1 MIGPLKKS
9 TLRLFVVS
17 LFVMLTISGL
27 IFSLYLVY
35 YGAHTAYTYILAG
48 LFIVLSL
55 VSGFFNI
62 FIAYSY
68 YRSSFYNE
76 YLEGIKRY
84 LKPISK
90 FPTVAIVMPV
100 FNEDKGIVKRNMLR
114 LKSLKYPKEMITF
127 YLLDDS
133 DKPDIQQDLKRFA
146 DSNGLTYLHREDRK
160 GYKAGALNNMLKHSK
175 EDYIAL
181 FDYDEYLTNQNFLM
195 DLLPYFEDQKLS
207 YIQTEKRYFKGSF
220 FSDTVDLFD
229 AFFFQFVQPSRALN
243 NTAIFAGSCGLIRK
257 SALDKIGG
265 FPEYIIED
273 TFFSF
278 ESDMHNYT
286 SIYIPKVYAYGKPI
300 TTFTELVKQQWRYNY
315 GDTQF
320 MMYYM
325 DRLNSPNVKSRPLLS
340 KIDYVT
346 HGMGINY
353 VSIILILFT
362 LLSVLVIFA
371 AVPPSQVTVNQLLEA
386 KYITT
391 TMEIIGISTFVVSIL
406 APMIL
411 TKIHFKSFRKGFMVF
426 MLNFGLSFVRARA
439 AIAAYTNSRPSSG
452 WQKGNVR
459 APAKMVIRTIRNS
472 FPEISFS
479 SVLLGLS
486 VFAFMINN
494 IYGGIWLLWYGM
506 LYASTMILFYKYG

>member
-1 MIGPLKKS
+1 MFTLKKS

-35 YGAHTAYTYILAG
+35 FGAHTLYTYALAG
-48 LFIVLSL
+48 FFIVLTT

-84 LKPISK
+84 LKPLTK
-90 FPTVAIVMPV
+90 YPTVAIVMPV
-100 FNEDKGIVKRNMLR
+100 YNEDSATVKRNMLR
-114 LKSLKYPKEMITF
+114 LMQMKYQSNKMKF

-133 DKPDIQQDLKRFA
+133 TIKDINNDLRKFS
-146 DSNGLTYLHREDRK
+146 DSNNIVYIHRDERK
-160 GYKAGALNNMLKHSK
+160 GFKAGALNNMLKLSK
-175 EDYIAL
+175 EEYVAL
-181 FDYDEYLTNQNFLM
+181 FDYDEYLTNQNFLI
-195 DLLPYFEDQKLS
+195 DLLPYFEDKNLS

-229 AFFFQFVQPSRALN
+229 AFFFKFVQPSRALN
-243 NTAIFAGSCGLIRK
+243 NTAIFAGSCGVIRR
-257 SALDKIGG
+257 SALNKIGG

-286 SIYIPKVYAYGKPI
+286 SIYLPKVYAYGKPI

-320 MMYYM
+320 MMYYW
-325 DRLNSPNVKSRPLLS
+325 DRMNSPSVKNRPLLS
-340 KIDYVT
+340 KIDYIT
-346 HGMGINY
+346 HGLGMNY

-362 LLSVLVIFA
+362 LLSIFVIFA
-371 AVPPSQVTVNQLLEA
+371 AVPPSQVSVNQLLEA
-386 KYITT
+386 HYITT
-391 TMEIIGISTFVVSIL
+391 TMEILGIGTFVVSII
-406 APMIL
+406 APMVL
-411 TKIHFKSFRKGFMVF
+411 TKLHFKSLRKGFMVF
-426 MLNFGLSFVRARA
+426 MLNFGLSFIRTRA
-439 AIAAYTNSRPSSG
+439 AIAALTSSSPSSG
-452 WQKGNVR
+452 WQKGDKQS
-459 APAKMVIRTIRNS
+459 PAGMALRTIRNS
-472 FPEISFS
+472 FSEISFS
-479 SVLLGLS
+479 SLLLLLS
-486 VFAFMINN
+486 VFALIANN
-494 IYGGIWLLWYGM
+494 IYGAAWLLWYGL
-506 LYASTMILFYKYG
+506 LYASTFVLFYKYG